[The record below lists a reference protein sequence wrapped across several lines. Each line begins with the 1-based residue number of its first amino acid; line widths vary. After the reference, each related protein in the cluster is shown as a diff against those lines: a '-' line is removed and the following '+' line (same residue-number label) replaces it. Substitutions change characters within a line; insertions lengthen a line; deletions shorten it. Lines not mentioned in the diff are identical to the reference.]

1 MLKKMWKIRYLYS
14 WISKRSNKFSYIIA
28 SIIINITEIK
38 TRVIEFFNDIKI
50 IIIEWFD
57 MSNSYIWEIYF
68 LNY

>member
-1 MLKKMWKIRYLYS
+1 MLKKMWEIRYLYS